1 MKEPASHN
9 TGDLTSQVVFTKYQ
23 LNTHRQ
29 GCLTIYYYILE
40 THISVQLTVLTSTAF
55 ASIDLQANMS
65 VVPISN

>member
-1 MKEPASHN
+1 MKGPASHN
-9 TGDLTSQVVFTKYQ
+9 TGDLTSQVVFTEYQ

-29 GCLTIYYYILE
+29 GCLTIYYILE
-40 THISVQLTVLTSTAF
+40 THISVQLTILTSTAF

>member
-1 MKEPASHN
+1 MKGPASHN
-9 TGDLTSQVVFTKYQ
+9 TGDLTSQVVFTEYQ

-29 GCLTIYYYILE
+29 GCLTIYLGDSL
-40 THISVQLTVLTSTAF
+40 SVQLTVLTSTAF